1 MIALLGGALLA
12 ARSLPWAPVDRTEG
26 VDELAREVGRTVE
39 RPTLRRAESPE
50 PRLPSGASRPE
61 VAVRVRRRDDR
72 APVSGAQ
79 TRLLRVHPGWPARS
93 VARVGQWVADAV
105 ADDAGLATL
114 VDVPVPADSTLR
126 LRVAASGYAVH
137 EAEVFLDDAGT
148 EVEVL
153 LEGEAAVAG
162 RTLDVHGVAVPF
174 VRVCA
179 VDVAATPV
187 TFVTAT
193 VPIEPTGDPHGTSD
207 GGGHFEIR
215 GLTPNRVYD
224 LQPLSDGWA
233 PAVPVSRAGGEHR
246 GVVAG
251 ARDVRLI
258 LSRVVAFKLQCVD
271 AETGA
276 PIPRSA
282 FVLPVP
288 GVAGEFEPW
297 WQPGRP
303 WVGGA
308 GDGGVSARSPR
319 PIFPDPTSGVH
330 VGFVVAKSGVGEG
343 IPLHIDVPG
352 YGGGT
357 VTATRRYLSEV
368 GHAAPDV
375 VRLVRSDARPRGQI
389 RVRETP
395 RDGRYLRSTHRSL
408 EFRSSDGT
416 WEIVAAAKDDD
427 EWYAWDVP
435 VGPAVLR
442 VGDAIGWSHPVDVVV
457 RPAEVGR
464 AFVRYPPLTG
474 AVFRLFT
481 AQGERVYEADRVL
494 PGFKGARK
502 SSYVDALKYTAFAVD
517 HVGRPVEIVC
527 SLVPGSY
534 ALSVWKLGLGV
545 ATASF
550 DVVEGEVSTVDARF
564 PATGPVR

>member
-1 MIALLGGALLA
+1 M
-12 ARSLPWAPVDRTEG
+12 
-26 VDELAREVGRTVE
+26 DELAREVGRTVE
-39 RPTLRRAESPE
+39 RPSIRRAESPE
-50 PRLPSGASRPE
+50 PGLSAGASRSG
-61 VAVRVRRRDDR
+61 VAVRVRRRGDR
-72 APVSGAQ
+72 APVSAAQ
-79 TRLLRVHPGWPARS
+79 IQLLRVPPGWPARS
-93 VARVGQWVADAV
+93 AARVGQFVAGAV
-105 ADDAGLATL
+105 ADEAGLATM
-114 VDVPVPADSTLR
+114 VDVRVPADSTLR

-137 EAEVFLDDAGT
+137 EAEVLFDDAGT
-148 EVEVL
+148 EIEAVL
-153 LEGEAAVAG
+153 EAEAAISG
-162 RTLDVHGVAVPF
+162 RTLDVHGVAVPL

-179 VDVAATPV
+179 VDVAAMPV
-187 TFVTAT
+187 TFSTAT
-193 VPIEPTGDPHGTSD
+193 APIEPTGDPHGTSD

-215 GLTPNRVYD
+215 GLTPHRVYD

-233 PAVPVSRAGGEHR
+233 PAVPVSRTGGEHR

-258 LSRVVAFKLQCVD
+258 LSRVAAFKLQCID

-288 GVAGEFEPW
+288 GVAGEVEPW

-303 WVGGA
+303 WVGGG
-308 GDGGVSARSPR
+308 GDGGVSALSPR
-319 PIFPDPTSGVH
+319 PIFPDPTFGVH

-368 GHAAPDV
+368 GHAAPDL

-389 RVRETP
+389 RVRETA

-408 EFRSSDGT
+408 EFRSADGA

-427 EWYAWDVP
+427 EWYARDIP

-442 VGDAIGWSHPVDVVV
+442 VGDGIGWSHPVDVVV
-457 RPAEVGR
+457 RSAEVGL

-474 AVFRLFT
+474 GVFRLFT

-494 PGFKGARK
+494 PEFKGARR

-517 HVGRPVEIVC
+517 HVGRPVEIAC

-534 ALSVWKLGLGV
+534 ALSVWKAGLGV

-550 DVVEGEVSTVDARF
+550 DVTEGEVSTVDVRF
-564 PATGPVR
+564 PDTGPVR